1 MIKTDSE
8 PFLSFNK
15 NSDFIT
21 GVDTE
26 NVIEYTNGD
35 VTTYTLRLYT
45 QTDDFNNFTNGIV
58 KSQNG
63 EVATYIYRYI
73 PSAKYVIQKSLSQDD
88 FITYDGLLQLL
99 NTDGSL
105 ITEQEIEDG
114 VSKRTTTGCEPSIVA
129 SGGRWRCAAG
139 NQHPPSQCVAI
150 NPDGICDACGTEW
163 IVWELST
170 VHPCSS
176 GGGSTGNT
184 GNNNPYGDGGGS
196 GSGHND
202 NNNTNDNS
210 SSEDNAPVLPTEPIF
225 GSDNE
230 MGIEDHFNQYLCLNN
245 QMDINDINWAYGNH
259 AEASELWNY
268 IYANFTSNDES
279 DCVVIDFEDRIII
292 ENNVPDC
299 VKNIINDL
307 KADDQYIDLGDMP
320 NEVKQELNLS
330 GFILDIFA
338 NSDLY
343 NVTFKV
349 EDLEPNSQGQIK
361 NADTDAVRDP
371 NNPLNIN
378 FVITLDSSY
387 VENATDLAITR
398 SIIHESVHAY
408 ISFIYQTEMFNEL
421 SNSLRHLIDQN
432 EGPDQNAP
440 QHILMTQRF
449 VNNIANSIEN
459 WDNSSLNDNEYY
471 NYLSWSGGM
480 LATSAFE
487 ALSEDYQQAII
498 DANVAEGNAGPDGEH
513 SNQSQGEKNCN

>member
-114 VSKRTTTGCEPSIVA
+114 VSKRTPTGCEPSIVA

-279 DCVVIDFEDRIII
+279 DCVVIDFDL
-292 ENNVPDC
+292 NVFYGP
-299 VKNIINDL
+299 
-307 KADDQYIDLGDMP
+307 
-320 NEVKQELNLS
+320 E
-330 GFILDIFA
+330 FA
-338 NSDLY
+338 NNPKLKCIYENLY
-343 NVTFKV
+343 QDGSSLF
-349 EDLEPNSQGQIK
+349 LETVGS
-361 NADTDAVRDP
+361 
-371 NNPLNIN
+371 
-378 FVITLDSSY
+378 
-387 VENATDLAITR
+387 
-398 SIIHESVHAY
+398 
-408 ISFIYQTEMFNEL
+408 
-421 SNSLRHLIDQN
+421 
-432 EGPDQNAP
+432 
-440 QHILMTQRF
+440 F
-449 VNNIANSIEN
+449 VNNPDFDLYFTIGECSNTDEACTDVSEINTTGRVTIILEEIETYPLEIAATILHEAIHAELARYVLLYESNVDINNKPLLFERYN
-459 WDNSSLNDNEYY
+459 YYY
-471 NYLSWSGGM
+471 NLYDNQDGEIDHIYM
-480 LATSAFE
+480 TENYINPMAE
-487 ALSEDYQQAII
+487 ALRSLD
-498 DANVAEGNAGPDGEH
+498 N
-513 SNQSQGEKNCN
+513 NQSPLNYYKTIAWDGLRDWDAKNLLGNLDDDYLQYRLEVLQNSELCD

>member
-114 VSKRTTTGCEPSIVA
+114 VSKRTPTGCEPSIVA

-230 MGIEDHFNQYLCLNN
+230 MGIEDHFNQYLCPNN

-279 DCVVIDFEDRIII
+279 DCVVIDFEEQIVFDNSWEDR
-292 ENNVPDC
+292 PC
-299 VKNIINDL
+299 QKNIVEQNINRNGNIPQLFTDIFDESGLPFVYFTANINYGDYAQTTNEGSSTSITYGEPALLGTDL
-307 KADDQYIDLGDMP
+307 VMAVVTQHEILHASLYEINQNGNTIDIGSDATYGELLEAWADYKTNGGDQSQQHDFIEQYRNSIAQTVYDWAITDGGYTANATFNLDYVKKLAWLGLTTDFENEYITEAW
-320 NEVKQELNLS
+320 EVFSANPANATEVAE
-330 GFILDIFA
+330 ILDIIDSETNPFF
-338 NSDLY
+338 ND
-343 NVTFKV
+343 
-349 EDLEPNSQGQIK
+349 
-361 NADTDAVRDP
+361 
-371 NNPLNIN
+371 NNPIKEPCLN
-378 FVITLDSSY
+378 
-387 VENATDLAITR
+387 
-398 SIIHESVHAY
+398 
-408 ISFIYQTEMFNEL
+408 
-421 SNSLRHLIDQN
+421 
-432 EGPDQNAP
+432 
-440 QHILMTQRF
+440 
-449 VNNIANSIEN
+449 
-459 WDNSSLNDNEYY
+459 
-471 NYLSWSGGM
+471 
-480 LATSAFE
+480 
-487 ALSEDYQQAII
+487 
-498 DANVAEGNAGPDGEH
+498 
-513 SNQSQGEKNCN
+513 